1 MVKLTLKKKSSKKRS
16 GLGPIIGLIIAI
28 LILVLLAKLAM
39 AAFWIAL
46 VVFLIIGGVYLVN
59 WMKDQNK
66 ENIS

>member
-1 MVKLTLKKKSSKKRS
+1 MAKLSLKKKSSTKKS
-16 GLGPIIGLIIAI
+16 VLGPIIGLIIAI
-28 LILVLLAKLAM
+28 LILVLLAKLAI

-46 VVFLIIGGVYLVN
+46 VVFLIIGGVYFVN